1 MQKLTQNQ
9 QKCNFSSTGTVLLD
23 EMGGQGDGFLWNE
36 LRQQFG
42 TEEPSPRN
50 RIARFIGEEGAS
62 VRHFTLGTI
71 GGVRGDG
78 SAVRKMQAFF
88 IQQNRPL
95 VHASLQCGCPPKK
108 RFHFMW
114 HEMECLGVCLYETST
129 VFRNHFFFFSIWR
142 VNFTS
147 ACLSWKSC
155 FLVRILENFSKYL
168 ASISPSWMRVRDSAD
183 AAAS

>member
-1 MQKLTQNQ
+1 MERIAPAIRYRRTVPPEPN
-9 QKCNFSSTGTVLLD
+9 CPFHRGRGGFSPSFYPRNYREEYVGTVLQS
-23 EMGGQGDGFLWNE
+23 EKC
-36 LRQQFG
+36 
-42 TEEPSPRN
+42 
-50 RIARFIGEEGAS
+50 
-62 VRHFTLGTI
+62 RHFSSSRT
-71 GGVRGDG
+71 V
-78 SAVRKMQAFF
+78 
-88 IQQNRPL
+88 PL
-95 VHASLQCGCPPKK
+95 VHASLLCGCPPKK

-114 HEMECLGVCLYETST
+114 HEMECLGVCLYETSIMS
-129 VFRNHFFFFSIWR
+129 RNHFFFFSIWR